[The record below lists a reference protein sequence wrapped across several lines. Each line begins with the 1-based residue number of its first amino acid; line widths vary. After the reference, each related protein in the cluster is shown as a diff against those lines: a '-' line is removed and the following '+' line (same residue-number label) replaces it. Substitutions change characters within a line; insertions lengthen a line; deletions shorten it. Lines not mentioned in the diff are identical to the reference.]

1 MRYFISRRNS
11 FKMFLRANDTIDERN
26 NLFSSNK
33 LMRQS
38 SKITKIDFLFLWT
51 KYNKIWKFSRK
62 KRKNK
67 EGKKRKQTSRRYFIF
82 PLNSHDWYETIL
94 VSSRHSCWWKHSA
107 QDKRDALFHCASWQT
122 IIFLSTAFSAWK
134 KRKEERKKEKG
145 EKESRIVRGNTR
157 NKARIA
163 FRPFTMRG
171 DDLAYILMS
180 VRVIR
185 ETSIRAAYFC
195 FPISLD
201 KVE

>member
-1 MRYFISRRNS
+1 MVSIRYFISRKNS
-11 FKMFLRANDTIDERN
+11 FKMFLRTNDAIDERN

-107 QDKRDALFHCASWQT
+107 QDKCDALFHRASWQT

-134 KRKEERKKEKG
+134 KRKKGRKKERKG
-145 EKESRIVRGNTR
+145 RKRVANRARKHAKQSEDRVSAVHNARRWPRVYSHERTGDTR
-157 NKARIA
+157 NQ
-163 FRPFTMRG
+163 
-171 DDLAYILMS
+171 YSSSILLFS
-180 VRVIR
+180 
-185 ETSIRAAYFC
+185 Y
-195 FPISLD
+195 
-201 KVE
+201 